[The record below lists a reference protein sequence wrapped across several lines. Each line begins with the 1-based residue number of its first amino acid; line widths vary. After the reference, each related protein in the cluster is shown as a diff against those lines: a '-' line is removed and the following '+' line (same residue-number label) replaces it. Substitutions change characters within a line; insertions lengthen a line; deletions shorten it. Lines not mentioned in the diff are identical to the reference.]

1 MFTAIMRGDGSSNFA
16 DGHRW
21 GYFPSFS
28 AGWVISNEQFMQSTT
43 NWLDFLKLRA
53 SWGQNGN
60 ENIGAFQY
68 LATYSFGDLGQY
80 PFGSDKNSATQ
91 GGYPTRLSNT
101 DLTWETSEQTNYW
114 C

>member
-1 MFTAIMRGDGSSNFA
+1 
-16 DGHRW
+16 
-21 GYFPSFS
+21 
-28 AGWVISNEQFMQSTT
+28 MQSTT

-91 GGYPTRLSNT
+91 EVILLVFRTLI
-101 DLTWETSEQTNYW
+101 
-114 C
+114 